1 MADELDV
8 ETALANAASVALYPN
23 GPRTTSVPGP
33 DCRVYRG
40 WPTSGA
46 LDADLA
52 IGTIN
57 VTVYPSAR
65 AGRTTTRYAPRWSGT
80 PSTPVL
86 SATVTGTVVTFAGVA
101 TAGQVA
107 GILADG
113 QSYAYRIRSG
123 DTPELVAANL
133 ASLMRAR
140 RMVTLS
146 GAKVAVAGAA
156 TIQGR
161 VVADAW
167 MQQEVR
173 RQEQDFHVTCWCPT
187 PAMRD
192 ATSIAI
198 DQFLG
203 ASSFIAL
210 GDGTVGRLVYAGTT
224 LFDQSQNAKLYRR
237 DLAYCVEYA
246 TVSNALKPTVIFG
259 ELELNTIS
267 IIA

>member
-23 GPRTTSVPGP
+23 GPGAASVPGP

-65 AGRTTTRYAPRWSGT
+65 VGRTTTRYAPRWSGT
-80 PSTPVL
+80 PATPVL
-86 SATVTGTVVTFAGVA
+86 QATVAGTVVTFAGVA
-101 TAGQVA
+101 AAGQVA

-133 ASLMRAR
+133 ASLVRAR
-140 RMVTLS
+140 RVVNLS
-146 GAKVAVAGAA
+146 GATVAVAGAA

-161 VVADAW
+161 VVADAS

-198 DQFLG
+198 DQLLSTTG
-203 ASSFIAL
+203 FIAL
-210 GDGTVGRLVYAGTT
+210 GDGTVGKLVYAGTT
-224 LFDQSQNAKLYRR
+224 LFDQSQNARLYRR
-237 DLAYCVEYA
+237 DLTYCIEYA
-246 TVSNALKPTVIFG
+246 TVSTILKPTMVFG
-259 ELELNTIS
+259 ELVLNTVPTFV
-267 IIA
+267 

>member
-1 MADELDV
+1 MADESDV

-23 GPRTTSVPGP
+23 GPKAGSVPGP

-40 WPTSGA
+40 WPISVA

-57 VTVYPSAR
+57 VTVFPSAR
-65 AGRTTTRYAPRWSGT
+65 VGRSTTRYATRWSGT
-80 PSTPVL
+80 QVASVL
-86 SATVTGTVVTFAGVA
+86 YATVVGTAVTITGVA
-101 TAGQVA
+101 TTGQVA

-113 QSYAYRIRSG
+113 LSYAYRIRSG

-133 ASLMRAR
+133 ASLMRAAW
-140 RMVTLS
+140 VVNQS
-146 GAKVAVAGAA
+146 GATVVVAGAA
-156 TIQGR
+156 KIQAR

-173 RQEQDFHVTCWCPT
+173 RQERDFHVTCWCAT

-198 DQFLG
+198 DEFL
-203 ASSFIAL
+203 STTSFISL
-210 GDGTVGRLVYAGTT
+210 GDGTTGRLTYAGTT
-224 LFDQSQNAKLYRR
+224 LFDQSENARLYRR
-237 DLAYCVEYA
+237 DLIYCVEYA
-246 TVSNALKPTVIFG
+246 TVSTVFKPTMIFG
-259 ELELNTIS
+259 MLVLNTAS
-267 IIA
+267 TYV